1 MYPRFSCWFIGN
13 SRDHPCGNFLVISL
27 RKFRGNGGEFSM
39 WIFLPPFPAESLAI
53 FPCWNFPHVFLKKF
67 KMEYN
72 DLGRVPVMWEFP
84 SDDLMTFFGEL
95 KCLKVWGNFLLTST
109 PIRKFPLNFCVDSHF
124 TWNPNFRV
132 DSLHHQPPSLGILRR
147 IREILPVGNHW
158 KNLCMGTMFKPSIC
172 NGMNMVTK
180 NRFFICHFSM
190 VLAISDEGAIIAHLY
205 ADPSTSTHIY
215 TTVFELS
222 VSVWS
227 SNLWCSPVLTF
238 TISILGRLFP
248 NSWFHIALNQIKL
261 SRNSALMM
269 KITIITQVWNIT
281 WVS

>member
-1 MYPRFSCWFIGN
+1 
-13 SRDHPCGNFLVISL
+13 
-27 RKFRGNGGEFSM
+27 M

-180 NRFFICHFSM
+180 NRFFYLPLFNGSCYFRWGSYNSTLICWP
-190 VLAISDEGAIIAHLY
+190 I
-205 ADPSTSTHIY
+205 HIY
-215 TTVFELS
+215 TYLHN
-222 VSVWS
+222 SVWAICFRVKQQS
-227 SNLWCSPVLTF
+227 LMF
-238 TISILGRLFP
+238 TSTYFHYFH
-248 NSWFHIALNQIKL
+248 SWE
-261 SRNSALMM
+261 
-269 KITIITQVWNIT
+269 V
-281 WVS
+281 VSE